1 MSTLCLIAPNRVLR
15 SARWVLFFLAAAY
28 SAATANAAGVAEYV
42 IQISVDGMGSSYLQM
57 LINEGKLPNF
67 KRLQDEG
74 AYTHNARTD
83 FDYTITLP
91 NHTCMVTGRPVM
103 DKTASPAAIAGHNW
117 TINIDPGDKT
127 IHGNRHDYVS
137 STFDVAHDNGLRTGM
152 FPSKSKFVLYDQ
164 SYDEKLGAPDT
175 VGADNGRDKIDLYV
189 KEGDSAKLM
198 DRFVDEMK
206 TNPFQYSFVHY
217 HDADTAGHAK
227 GWGSPAYMDALK
239 AVDGYLGRL
248 FELIAS
254 SEKLKGKT
262 AIIISAD
269 HGGYGLDHG
278 QNSNPL
284 NYTIPFYVW
293 GPGVAAGKDLYALN
307 GDTRRDPG
315 TNRPDYV
322 DAGLQPI
329 RNGDGGNLA
338 LSLLGLGP
346 IPNSLINASQNLKV
360 R

>member
-1 MSTLCLIAPNRVLR
+1 MSLLRLMILCL
-15 SARWVLFFLAAAY
+15 FAAC
-28 SAATANAAGVAEYV
+28 SAATASAAGVADYV
-42 IQISVDGMGSSYLQM
+42 IQISVDGMGSSYVQM

-67 KRLQDEG
+67 KRLQEEG

-91 NHTCMVTGRPVM
+91 NHTCMVTSRPVM

-117 TINIDPGDKT
+117 IVNSDPGEKN

-137 STFDVAHDNGLRTGM
+137 SVFDVAHDNGLRTGM

-164 SYDEKLGAPDT
+164 SYDEKQGAPDT
-175 VGADNGRDKIDLYV
+175 VGSDNGRDKIDLYV
-189 KEGDSAKLM
+189 KDGDSAKLM
-198 DRFVDEMK
+198 NRFVDEMNA
-206 TNPFQYSFVHY
+206 NPFQYSFVHY

-239 AVDGYLGRL
+239 AVDGYLGRIL
-248 FELIAS
+248 ELIDTN
-254 SEKLKGKT
+254 EKLKGKS

-278 QNSNPL
+278 QNRNPL

-293 GPGVAAGKDLYALN
+293 GPGVAAGKDLYGLN
-307 GDTRRDPG
+307 GNTRHDPG
-315 TNRPDYV
+315 SNRPDYV
-322 DAGLQPI
+322 DSALQPI

-338 LSLLGLGP
+338 LNLLGLGP
-346 IPNSLINASQNLKV
+346 VPNSLINASQNLKV
-360 R
+360 K